1 MEIST
6 IKVLLKNQIQII
18 DKLMGSKSFPKC
30 VKKSILLK
38 TSSNLNKTK
47 STRNDE
53 RDVREIWI
61 SLLYIIVKDENLIKF
76 TINKL

>member
-30 VKKSILLK
+30 VKKSILLNIG
-38 TSSNLNKTK
+38 SNLNKTK

-53 RDVREIWI
+53 RDLREIWI
-61 SLLYIIVKDENLIKF
+61 SLLYIIVKDENLIKS

>member
-18 DKLMGSKSFPKC
+18 DKL
-30 VKKSILLK
+30 KKSILLN
-38 TSSNLNKTK
+38 TGSNLNKTK

>member
-18 DKLMGSKSFPKC
+18 DKL
-30 VKKSILLK
+30 KKSILLN
-38 TSSNLNKTK
+38 TGSNLNKTK

-61 SLLYIIVKDENLIKF
+61 SLLYIIVKDENLIKSN
-76 TINKL
+76 INKL

>member
-30 VKKSILLK
+30 VKKSILLNIG
-38 TSSNLNKTK
+38 SNLNKTK
-47 STRNDE
+47 STSNDE
-53 RDVREIWI
+53 RDPREIWI

>member
-1 MEIST
+1 MEVST

-18 DKLMGSKSFPKC
+18 DKL
-30 VKKSILLK
+30 KKSILLN
-38 TSSNLNKTK
+38 TGSNLNKTK

>member
-18 DKLMGSKSFPKC
+18 DKL
-30 VKKSILLK
+30 KKSILLN
-38 TSSNLNKTK
+38 TGSNLNKTK
-47 STRNDE
+47 STSNDE
-53 RDVREIWI
+53 RDPREIWI
-61 SLLYIIVKDENLIKF
+61 SLLYIIVKDENLIKS

>member
-1 MEIST
+1 MEIFT